1 MDAPANLT
9 IEGRAQP
16 PSPPLAA
23 GEGLVDGRDGNADR
37 DKFDQPVTAAT
48 ATTAPTSAAESNPDD
63 PDHDAKVVAFE
74 RWLLENG
81 GNFPR
86 LEIRRYDPEVRG
98 VHARGEID
106 PDEVIVEIPLKCLV
120 TVEMGKGLPVGQA
133 VLASGVSFDAPKHI
147 FLMLFILTD
156 MKRQDTFFRPY
167 YDLLPTTLSNMPIFW
182 SEEEMRLLKGSYLV
196 TQVEERNQAIEGDY
210 GVICDLYPPF
220 RDVATLEEFKWA
232 RMCVCS
238 RNFGLDIGGLRTSA
252 LVPYA
257 DMLNHYR
264 PRETKWTYDNERG
277 AFTIT
282 TLHRIMG
289 GAQVYDSYGQKCN
302 HRFLLNY
309 GFAIENNQEANG
321 FCPNE
326 VPLLFRLDARDP
338 LRQKKARFWRMDGPE
353 QRRVR
358 LCVGDTD
365 AVQGALSML
374 RIIVANAAEMV
385 GIEEG
390 ARYMYRTVKD
400 VRFPLS
406 VRNEA
411 AAMER
416 LLVLASGALDAYPT
430 TLEEDKA
437 ALKNGGLEPFSNR
450 RHALIQVCGEKVV
463 LRHYVE
469 LAETALACLTAVD
482 SAELISRC
490 REKSKLIRDHCSVA
504 VKNIYE
510 QDKARG
516 LIAPSRAWGGQ
527 MTADPTIV

>member
-1 MDAPANLT
+1 MDSAPGLVE
-9 IEGRAQP
+9 IEGRQP
-16 PSPPLAA
+16 PRPPVTV
-23 GEGLVDGRDGNADR
+23 GEVLVDGREGNNADR
-37 DKFDQPVTAAT
+37 DKFDQPAAN
-48 ATTAPTSAAESNPDD
+48 AEASVETNPDD

-81 GNFPR
+81 GSFPR

-106 PDEVIVEIPLKCLV
+106 PDEVIVEIPLKCLI
-120 TVEMGKGLPVGQA
+120 TVEMGKALPVGQA
-133 VLASGVSFDAPKHI
+133 VLTSGVSFDAPKHI

-156 MKRQDTFFRPY
+156 MRKPDTFFRPY
-167 YDLLPTTLSNMPIFW
+167 YDLLPTTLGNMPIFW
-182 SEEEMRLLKGSYLV
+182 TDEEMKLLQGSYLV

-277 AFTIT
+277 GFTIT
-282 TLHRIMG
+282 TLHRILG

-338 LRQKKARFWRMDGPE
+338 LRQKKTRFWRMDGPE

-365 AVQGALSML
+365 AVRGALSML
-374 RIIVANAAEMV
+374 RIIVADAAEMV
-385 GIEEG
+385 VVEEG

-406 VRNEA
+406 VRNEV

-416 LLVLASGALDAYPT
+416 LLALTKGALAAYPT
-430 TLEEDKA
+430 TLEEDRA
-437 ALKNGGLEPFSNR
+437 ALQNGGLEPFSNR

-463 LRHYVE
+463 LAHYVD

-482 SAELISRC
+482 TAELVSRC
-490 REKSKLIRDHCSVA
+490 REKGKLIRDHCSGA
-504 VKNIYE
+504 IKSIYE
-510 QDKARG
+510 QDRAKG
-516 LIAPSRAWGGQ
+516 LISPSRAWGGQ